1 MGDCSLGGLQK
12 WFLFLSSSGRK
23 GYAGSLG
30 RVRFLNLEGHCV
42 AEPWLKSHG
51 VMLVRPAVALS
62 ILAGTRYE
70 IPSLPSLGRG
80 RGFDSPITS
89 DHWASPACFGGLCV
103 STATSFGPFPGT
115 PLVLHSLTRPLCL
128 TIFLA
133 KVGISLEMRQLTRRQ
148 PAGREPKPRH
158 RG

>member
-12 WFLFLSSSGRK
+12 WFLFPSSSGRK
-23 GYAGSLG
+23 GHAGSLD
-30 RVRFLNLEGHCV
+30 RVRLLNLEGHSV

-51 VMLVRPAVALS
+51 VILVRPAVALPV
-62 ILAGTRYE
+62 LAGTHYE

-89 DHWASPACFGGLCV
+89 DHWAFPACFGGLCV
-103 STATSFGPFPGT
+103 STATSFGTFPGT
-115 PLVLHSLTRPLCL
+115 PPVLYSLTRPLCL

-148 PAGREPKPRH
+148 PAGREQKPWH